1 MIALSSLF
9 LFFYRTGEGGH
20 IVDSV
25 DCMKLEYVNCRV
37 QQKDDVIMVV
47 MCTT

>member
-9 LFFYRTGEGGH
+9 LFFYWTGEH

-37 QQKDDVIMVV
+37 QQKADVIMVV
-47 MCTT
+47 MSTT